1 VLLQTLL
8 FGAELRFLG
17 LLAPRGMRNK
27 RNVTLVPSFGAR
39 MQEFPDGMV
48 LEKVASKMSDLCQHQ
63 TGDRE
68 DLS

>member
-1 VLLQTLL
+1 MS
-8 FGAELRFLG
+8 A
-17 LLAPRGMRNK
+17 
-27 RNVTLVPSFGAR
+27 FGAR

-48 LEKVASKMSDLCQHQ
+48 LEKVASNMSDLCQHQ